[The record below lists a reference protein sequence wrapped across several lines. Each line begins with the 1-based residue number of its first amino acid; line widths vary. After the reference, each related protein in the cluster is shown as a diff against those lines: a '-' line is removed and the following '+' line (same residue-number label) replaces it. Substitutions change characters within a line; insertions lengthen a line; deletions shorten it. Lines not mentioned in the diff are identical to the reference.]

1 MKKEKKE
8 KIAAWIWKGLG
19 RGEGRKKASGRVSEA
34 RRAGSGGQAEGGRER
49 MIKSANTSTSG
60 GVCLFSDCK
69 TMTVVLQNLKIAFRQ
84 ILLQLLGKLLS
95 NK

>member
-1 MKKEKKE
+1 MNRREDNKGYGWTNLKRIEI
-8 KIAAWIWKGLG
+8 IAM
-19 RGEGRKKASGRVSEA
+19 SHDFSVV
-34 RRAGSGGQAEGGRER
+34 GGGGGGRER

-84 ILLQLLGKLLS
+84 ILLQLLGKLLP

>member
-1 MKKEKKE
+1 MNRREDNKGYGWTNLKKIEI
-8 KIAAWIWKGLG
+8 IAMSHGF
-19 RGEGRKKASGRVSEA
+19 SVV
-34 RRAGSGGQAEGGRER
+34 GGGGRER

-60 GVCLFSDCK
+60 GVCLFSDSK

-84 ILLQLLGKLLS
+84 ILLQLLGKLLP

>member
-1 MKKEKKE
+1 MKHKNNSSIRES
-8 KIAAWIWKGLG
+8 
-19 RGEGRKKASGRVSEA
+19 EGRQQGYGWTNLKKIEIIAMSHGFSV
-34 RRAGSGGQAEGGRER
+34 GGGRER

-84 ILLQLLGKLLS
+84 ILLQLLGKLLP

>member
-1 MKKEKKE
+1 MNRREDNKGYGWTNLKKIEI
-8 KIAAWIWKGLG
+8 IAMSHGFSVVG
-19 RGEGRKKASGRVSEA
+19 GGGGE
-34 RRAGSGGQAEGGRER
+34 RER

-69 TMTVVLQNLKIAFRQ
+69 TMTVVLQNLTIAFRQ
-84 ILLQLLGKLLS
+84 ILLQLIGKLLP

>member
-1 MKKEKKE
+1 MKHKNNSSIRES
-8 KIAAWIWKGLG
+8 
-19 RGEGRKKASGRVSEA
+19 EGRQQGYGWTNLKKIEIIAMSHGFSVV
-34 RRAGSGGQAEGGRER
+34 GGGGGGGER

-69 TMTVVLQNLKIAFRQ
+69 TMTVVMQNLKIAFRQ
-84 ILLQLLGKLLS
+84 ILLQLLGKLLP

>member
-1 MKKEKKE
+1 MNWREDNKGYGWTNLKKIEI
-8 KIAAWIWKGLG
+8 IAMSHGF
-19 RGEGRKKASGRVSEA
+19 SVV
-34 RRAGSGGQAEGGRER
+34 GGGGGGGGGGRER

-69 TMTVVLQNLKIAFRQ
+69 TMTVVMQNLKIAFRQ
-84 ILLQLLGKLLS
+84 ILLQLLGKLLP

>member
-1 MKKEKKE
+1 MKHKNNSSIRES
-8 KIAAWIWKGLG
+8 
-19 RGEGRKKASGRVSEA
+19 EGRQQGYGWTNLKKIEIIAMSHGFSVV
-34 RRAGSGGQAEGGRER
+34 GGGRER

-84 ILLQLLGKLLS
+84 ILLQLLGKLLP